1 MDILVFTIVFGIIT
15 YLYFVPSIIAVKRN
29 HCNQVPIILL
39 NLFLGWLFIPWVVA
53 ICWSTTAQRN
63 QELENKRR

>member
-1 MDILVFTIVFGIIT
+1 MDIVIFLIVAALLLW
-15 YLYFVPSIIAVKRN
+15 LYFVPSIIAVKRN

-39 NLFLGWLFIPWVVA
+39 NLFLGWLMIPWVVA
-53 ICWSTTAQRN
+53 LCWSTTAQRN

>member
-1 MDILVFTIVFGIIT
+1 MDIVIFLIVAALMLW
-15 YLYFVPSIIAVKRN
+15 LYFVPSIIAVKRN

-39 NLFLGWLFIPWVVA
+39 NLFLGWLFIPWVIALV
-53 ICWSTTAQRN
+53 WSTTAQRN